1 LDCLSGGTKKAR
13 HKIDC
18 ALEIDFTTGQ
28 LIAFYCVRCAPE
40 GYARFV
46 ISGSEKNNMW
56 RETKI
61 LLIDDNHERR
71 RDVTVILNFLGE
83 DHLACSSLD
92 WREAV
97 DALPSSR
104 DVLTVLLGEVQGKG
118 GAFELLKQLAAW
130 DEFLPVLMLD
140 QQAAAEWPED
150 LRRRILAALEM
161 PPSYNKLLDSL
172 HRAQVYRE
180 MYDQARERGR
190 QRETN
195 LFRSLVGTSRA
206 IQQVRQMMQQVADT
220 EANVLILGESG
231 TGKEVVAR
239 NLHYHSKRR
248 DAPFVPVNCGAIPAE
263 LLESE
268 LFGHEKGAFTG
279 AITSRAGRFELANG
293 GTLFLDEIGDM
304 PLPMQ
309 VKLLRVL
316 QERTF
321 ERVGSNKTQHAD
333 VRIIAA
339 THKQLEQMI
348 ETGSFRED
356 LYYRLNVFPIE
367 MAPLRE
373 RVEDIPLLMNEL
385 ISRMEFEKR
394 GSIRFNSAA
403 IMSLCRHDWAGNV
416 RELAN
421 LVERMAIMHPYGVIG
436 VGELP
441 KKFRHVD
448 DEDED
453 LTSSLRDELEERAA
467 IVAGLPGMDAP
478 AMLPPEGLD
487 LKDYLGNLEQ
497 GLIQQ
502 ALDDANGVVARAAE
516 RLRIRRTTLVEK
528 MRKYGMGRRDDEGL
542 DE

>member
-1 LDCLSGGTKKAR
+1 
-13 HKIDC
+13 
-18 ALEIDFTTGQ
+18 
-28 LIAFYCVRCAPE
+28 
-40 GYARFV
+40 
-46 ISGSEKNNMW
+46 MW

-61 LLIDDNHERR
+61 LLIDDNVERR
-71 RDVTVILNFLGE
+71 RDLAVVLGFLGE
-83 DHLACSSLD
+83 DHLACSSAD
-92 WREAV
+92 WRETV
-97 DALPSSR
+97 GKLDSSR
-104 DVLTVLLGEVQGKG
+104 EVLNVLLGDVNAKG
-118 GAFELLKQLAAW
+118 GALELLKQIIAW
-130 DEFLPVLMLD
+130 DENLPLLMIGEPVPAD
-140 QQAAAEWPED
+140 WAED
-150 LRRRILAALEM
+150 LRRRVLASLEM

-190 QRETN
+190 QREPN

-206 IQQVRQMMQQVADT
+206 IHQVRQMMQQVADT
-220 EANVLILGESG
+220 EASVLILGESG

-248 DAPFVPVNCGAIPAE
+248 EAPFVPVNCGAIPAE

-321 ERVGSNKTQHAD
+321 ERVGSNKTQSVD

-339 THKQLEQMI
+339 THKNLEKMI
-348 ETGSFRED
+348 EEGTFRED

-403 IMSLCRHDWAGNV
+403 IMSLCRHDWPGNV

-448 DEDED
+448 DEDEQ
-453 LTSSLRDELEERAA
+453 LAISLREELDERAA
-467 IVAGLPGMDAP
+467 IGASMPGIANT

-528 MRKYGMGRRDDEGL
+528 MRKYGMSRRDDEGG
-542 DE
+542 DED

>member
-1 LDCLSGGTKKAR
+1 
-13 HKIDC
+13 
-18 ALEIDFTTGQ
+18 
-28 LIAFYCVRCAPE
+28 
-40 GYARFV
+40 
-46 ISGSEKNNMW
+46 MW

-61 LLIDDNHERR
+61 LLIDDDSVRR
-71 RDVTVILNFLGE
+71 RDLAVILNFLGE
-83 DHLACSSLD
+83 ENLASPSHE
-92 WREAV
+92 WEQAV
-97 DALPSSR
+97 KVLPSSR
-104 DVLTVLLGEVQGKG
+104 EVLCVLVGTVSTAG
-118 GAFELLKQLAAW
+118 GLSSLLKTLAVW
-130 DEFLPVLMLD
+130 DEFLPIMLLGEVSSVD
-140 QQAAAEWPED
+140 LPED
-150 LRRRILAALEM
+150 QRRRVLSSLEM
-161 PPSYNKLLDSL
+161 PPSYSKLLDSL

-190 QRETN
+190 HREPN

-206 IQQVRQMMQQVADT
+206 IQHVRQMMQQVADT
-220 EANVLILGESG
+220 DASVLILGESG

-321 ERVGSNKTQHAD
+321 ERVGSNKTQCAD

-339 THKQLEQMI
+339 THKNLESMI
-348 ETGSFRED
+348 EVGAFRED

-385 ISRMEFEKR
+385 ISRMEHEKR

-403 IMSLCRHDWAGNV
+403 IMSLCRHAWPGNV

-436 VGELP
+436 VVELP
-441 KKFRHVD
+441 KKFRYVD
-448 DEDED
+448 DEDEQMVD
-453 LTSSLRDELEERAA
+453 SLRSDMEERVA
-467 IVAGLPGMDAP
+467 INSATTDFVASAN

-487 LKDYLGNLEQ
+487 LKDYLGGLEQ

-502 ALDDANGVVARAAE
+502 ALDDANGIVARAAE
-516 RLRIRRTTLVEK
+516 RLRIRRTTRVEK
-528 MRKYGMGRRDDEGL
+528 MRKYGMSRREGEEQADD
-542 DE
+542 

>member
-1 LDCLSGGTKKAR
+1 
-13 HKIDC
+13 
-18 ALEIDFTTGQ
+18 
-28 LIAFYCVRCAPE
+28 
-40 GYARFV
+40 
-46 ISGSEKNNMW
+46 MW

-61 LLIDDNHERR
+61 LLVDDNSERR
-71 RDVTVILNFLGE
+71 RDLAVILNFLGE
-83 DHLACSSLD
+83 EHLACTSQN
-92 WREAV
+92 WRETV
-97 DALPSSR
+97 DALESPR
-104 DVLTVLLGEVQGKG
+104 DVLSVLLGEVTAKG
-118 GAFELLKQLAAW
+118 GSLELLKQLAAW
-130 DEFLPVLMLD
+130 DEQLPVLLVGD
-140 QQAAAEWPED
+140 AAPPEWPED
-150 LRRRILAALEM
+150 VRRRVLSTLEM

-180 MYDQARERGR
+180 MYDQARGARA
-190 QRETN
+190 REPN

-206 IQQVRQMMQQVADT
+206 IQQVRQMMSQVADT
-220 EANVLILGESG
+220 EASVLILGESG

-321 ERVGSNKTQHAD
+321 ERVGSNKTQSAD

-339 THKQLEQMI
+339 THKNLEQMI
-348 ETGSFRED
+348 EAGTFRED

-385 ISRMEFEKR
+385 ISRMEVEKR

-436 VGELP
+436 VLELP
-441 KKFRHVD
+441 KKFRQVD
-448 DEDED
+448 DEHDQQAA
-453 LTSSLRDELEERAA
+453 SVRDDLEERFSFNSSM
-467 IVAGLPGMDAP
+467 PSTENS

-502 ALDDANGVVARAAE
+502 ALDDAGGVVARAAE

-528 MRKYGMGRRDDEGL
+528 MRKYGMSRRDD
-542 DE
+542 DEQSDD

>member
-1 LDCLSGGTKKAR
+1 MRILYSSQP
-13 HKIDC
+13 
-18 ALEIDFTTGQ
+18 LEPIN
-28 LIAFYCVRCAPE
+28 
-40 GYARFV
+40 
-46 ISGSEKNNMW
+46 KMW

-61 LLIDDNHERR
+61 LLIDDDKDRR
-71 RDVTVILNFLGE
+71 RDLAVILNFLGE
-83 DHLACSSLD
+83 DHLACASDD
-92 WREAV
+92 WREVV
-97 DALPSSR
+97 DSLESSR
-104 DVLTVLLGEVQGKG
+104 SVLGVMLGDVSTKG
-118 GAFELLKQLAAW
+118 GVPELLKQLGKW
-130 DEFLPVLMLD
+130 DENLPVLLIGEP
-140 QQAAAEWPED
+140 APAEWPED
-150 LRRRILAALEM
+150 IRRQVLASLEM
-161 PPSYNKLLDSL
+161 PPSYNKLIDSL

-180 MYDQARERGR
+180 VYDQARARGR
-190 QRETN
+190 QREAN

-206 IQQVRQMMQQVADT
+206 VQHVRQMMQQVADT
-220 EANVLILGESG
+220 EASVLILGESG

-248 DAPFVPVNCGAIPAE
+248 NGPFVPVNCGAIPAE

-279 AITSRAGRFELANG
+279 AITSRAGRFELAEG

-321 ERVGSNKTQHAD
+321 ERIGSNRTQNAD

-339 THKQLEQMI
+339 THKDLEKMI
-348 ETGSFRED
+348 VDGSFRED

-373 RVEDIPLLMNEL
+373 RIEDIPLLMNEL
-385 ISRMEFEKR
+385 ISRMEHEKR

-403 IMSLCRHDWAGNV
+403 IMSLCRHDWPGNV

-436 VGELP
+436 VMELP

-448 DEDED
+448 DDDEQYAA
-453 LTSSLRDELEERAA
+453 SLHSEMEERAA
-467 IVAGLPGMDAP
+467 INAPMVISDAP
-478 AMLPPEGLD
+478 AMLPVEGLD
-487 LKDYLGNLEQ
+487 LKDYLANLEQ

-502 ALDDANGVVARAAE
+502 ALDDAGGVVARAAE

-528 MRKYGMGRRDDEGL
+528 MRKYGMNRRDDET
-542 DE
+542 DD

>member
-1 LDCLSGGTKKAR
+1 
-13 HKIDC
+13 
-18 ALEIDFTTGQ
+18 
-28 LIAFYCVRCAPE
+28 
-40 GYARFV
+40 
-46 ISGSEKNNMW
+46 MW

-61 LLIDDNHERR
+61 LLIDDNTERR
-71 RDVTVILNFLGE
+71 RDLAVILSFLGE
-83 DHLACSSLD
+83 EHLVCTSQT

-97 DALPSSR
+97 DGLASSR
-104 DVLTVLLGEVQGKG
+104 EVLSVLLGDVQSKG
-118 GAFELLKQLAAW
+118 GVLELIKQLEAW
-130 DEFLPVLMLD
+130 DEFLPLLLIDEQVPV
-140 QQAAAEWPED
+140 EWSED
-150 LRRRILAALEM
+150 IRRRVLASLEM

-172 HRAQVYRE
+172 HRTQVYRE

-206 IQQVRQMMQQVADT
+206 IGQVRQMMQQVADT
-220 EANVLILGESG
+220 EASVLILGESG

-248 DAPFVPVNCGAIPAE
+248 DGPFEPVNCGAIPAE

-321 ERVGSNKTQHAD
+321 ERVGSNKTQNAD

-339 THKQLEQMI
+339 THKNLEQMI
-348 ETGSFRED
+348 EVGSFRED
-356 LYYRLNVFPIE
+356 LFYRLNVFPIE

-373 RVEDIPLLMNEL
+373 RVEDIPLLMHEL
-385 ISRMEFEKR
+385 ISRMEIEKR

-403 IMSLCRHDWAGNV
+403 IMSLCQHDWPGNV

-436 VGELP
+436 VMELP
-441 KKFRHVD
+441 KKFRYVD
-448 DEDED
+448 DEDEQMAI
-453 LTSSLRDELEERAA
+453 SLREELEERTA
-467 IVAGLPGMDAP
+467 IGAGLSGVHSP
-478 AMLPPEGLD
+478 ASLPAEGLD

-502 ALDDANGVVARAAE
+502 ALDEAGGVVARAAE

-528 MRKYGMGRRDDEGL
+528 MRKYGMNRRDD
-542 DE
+542 DEPSDD

>member
-1 LDCLSGGTKKAR
+1 
-13 HKIDC
+13 
-18 ALEIDFTTGQ
+18 
-28 LIAFYCVRCAPE
+28 
-40 GYARFV
+40 
-46 ISGSEKNNMW
+46 MW

-61 LLIDDNHERR
+61 LLIDDDSARR
-71 RDVTVILNFLGE
+71 HDLAVILNFLGE
-83 DHLACSSLD
+83 ENLASPSLD
-92 WREAV
+92 WEQAV
-97 DALPSSR
+97 SALSSSR
-104 DVLTVLLGEVQGKG
+104 EVLCVLVGDVSIAG
-118 GAFELLKQLAAW
+118 GVSGLLKKLAAW
-130 DEFLPVLMLD
+130 DEFLPIMLLGEISSVD
-140 QQAAAEWPED
+140 LPED
-150 LRRRILAALEM
+150 QRRRVLSTLEM
-161 PPSYNKLLDSL
+161 PPSYSKLLDSL

-180 MYDQARERGR
+180 MYDHARVRGR
-190 QRETN
+190 HREPN

-206 IQQVRQMMQQVADT
+206 IQHVRQMMQQVADT
-220 EANVLILGESG
+220 EASVLILGESG

-321 ERVGSNKTQHAD
+321 ERVGSNKTQSAD

-339 THKQLEQMI
+339 THKNLESMI
-348 ETGSFRED
+348 EVGAFRED

-385 ISRMEFEKR
+385 ISRMEHEKR
-394 GSIRFNSAA
+394 GSLRFNSGA
-403 IMSLCRHDWAGNV
+403 IMSLCSHAWPGNV

-436 VGELP
+436 IAELP
-441 KKFRHVD
+441 KKFRYVD
-448 DEDED
+448 DEDEQMVE
-453 LTSSLRDELEERAA
+453 SLRCDLEERAA
-467 IVAGLPGMDAP
+467 INNAP
-478 AMLPPEGLD
+478 DFTATAMLPPEGLD
-487 LKDYLGNLEQ
+487 LKDYLGGLEQ
-497 GLIQQ
+497 VLIQQ
-502 ALDDANGVVARAAE
+502 ALDDANGIVARAAE

-528 MRKYGMGRRDDEGL
+528 MRKYGMSRREGDDQAE
-542 DE
+542 D

>member
-1 LDCLSGGTKKAR
+1 
-13 HKIDC
+13 
-18 ALEIDFTTGQ
+18 
-28 LIAFYCVRCAPE
+28 
-40 GYARFV
+40 
-46 ISGSEKNNMW
+46 MW

-61 LLIDDNHERR
+61 LLIDDNADRR
-71 RDVTVILNFLGE
+71 RDLSVVLNFLE
-83 DHLACSSLD
+83 EPHLACDSSD
-92 WREAV
+92 WCARVAELAT
-97 DALPSSR
+97 SR
-104 DVLTVLLGEVQGKG
+104 DVLCVLLGDIGSRG
-118 GAFELLKQLAAW
+118 GAQELVRQLVAW
-130 DEFLPVLMLD
+130 DEFLPLLLLGD
-140 QQAAAEWPED
+140 SARLAEWPEEQ
-150 LRRRILAALEM
+150 RRHVLATLDS

-180 MYDQARERGR
+180 MYDEARERGR
-190 QRETN
+190 QREPN

-206 IQQVRQMMQQVADT
+206 IQNVRQMMQQVADT
-220 EANVLILGESG
+220 EASVLILGESG

-248 DAPFVPVNCGAIPAE
+248 GAPFVPVNCGAIPAE

-279 AITSRAGRFELANG
+279 AISSRVGRFELACG

-321 ERVGSNKTQHAD
+321 ERVGSNKTQQAD

-339 THKQLEQMI
+339 THKDLEKMI
-348 ETGSFRED
+348 EEGSFRED

-373 RVEDIPLLMNEL
+373 RVEDIPVLINEL
-385 ISRMEFEKR
+385 ILRMEHEKR

-403 IMSLCRHDWAGNV
+403 ILSLCQHDWSGNV

-436 VGELP
+436 VSELP
-441 KKFRHVD
+441 KKFRYVD
-448 DEDED
+448 DEDQGLAD
-453 LTSSLRDELEERAA
+453 SLREELEVRAN
-467 IVAGLPGMDAP
+467 IGAGMPSFASTSLPSD
-478 AMLPPEGLD
+478 GLD
-487 LKDYLGNLEQ
+487 LKEYLGNLEQ

-502 ALDDANGVVARAAE
+502 ALDEAGGVVARAAE

-528 MRKYGMGRRDDEGL
+528 MRKYGMSRRDDDAYAE
-542 DE
+542 

>member
-1 LDCLSGGTKKAR
+1 
-13 HKIDC
+13 
-18 ALEIDFTTGQ
+18 
-28 LIAFYCVRCAPE
+28 
-40 GYARFV
+40 
-46 ISGSEKNNMW
+46 
-56 RETKI
+56 
-61 LLIDDNHERR
+61 
-71 RDVTVILNFLGE
+71 
-83 DHLACSSLD
+83 
-92 WREAV
+92 
-97 DALPSSR
+97 
-104 DVLTVLLGEVQGKG
+104 
-118 GAFELLKQLAAW
+118 
-130 DEFLPVLMLD
+130 
-140 QQAAAEWPED
+140 
-150 LRRRILAALEM
+150 
-161 PPSYNKLLDSL
+161 
-172 HRAQVYRE
+172 

-190 QRETN
+190 HREPN

-206 IQQVRQMMQQVADT
+206 IQHVRQMMQQVADT
-220 EANVLILGESG
+220 DASVLILGESG

-321 ERVGSNKTQHAD
+321 ERVGSNKTQGVD

-339 THKQLEQMI
+339 THKNLESMI
-348 ETGSFRED
+348 EVGSFRED

-385 ISRMEFEKR
+385 ISRMEHEKR

-403 IMSLCRHDWAGNV
+403 IMSLCRHGWPGNV

-436 VGELP
+436 VVELP
-441 KKFRHVD
+441 KKFRYVD
-448 DEDED
+448 DEDEQLVD
-453 LTSSLRDELEERAA
+453 SLRSDLEERVAINGHAPDFAA
-467 IVAGLPGMDAP
+467 T

-487 LKDYLGNLEQ
+487 LKDYLGSLEQ

-502 ALDDANGVVARAAE
+502 ALDDANGIVARAAE

-528 MRKYGMGRRDDEGL
+528 MRKYGMSRREGDEQADD
-542 DE
+542 

>member
-1 LDCLSGGTKKAR
+1 
-13 HKIDC
+13 
-18 ALEIDFTTGQ
+18 
-28 LIAFYCVRCAPE
+28 
-40 GYARFV
+40 
-46 ISGSEKNNMW
+46 MW

-61 LLIDDNHERR
+61 LLIDDNQERR
-71 RDVTVILNFLGE
+71 RDLAVILNFLGE
-83 DHLACSSLD
+83 DHLACDSKTWQDEVASLS
-92 WREAV
+92 
-97 DALPSSR
+97 SSR
-104 DVLTVLLGEVQGKG
+104 EILTVLLGEVQGRG
-118 GAFELLKQLAAW
+118 GALELLKQVEEW
-130 DEFLPVLMLD
+130 DEFLPLLLLGE
-140 QQAAAEWPED
+140 QAAPDWPDE
-150 LRRRILAALEM
+150 LRRRILASLEM

-180 MYDQARERGR
+180 MYDQARDRGR

-206 IQQVRQMMQQVADT
+206 IQQVRQMMAQVADT
-220 EANVLILGESG
+220 EASVLILGESG

-248 DAPFVPVNCGAIPAE
+248 DGPFVPVNCGAIPAE

-279 AITSRAGRFELANG
+279 AITSRSGRFELANG

-339 THKQLEQMI
+339 THKHLEQMI
-348 ETGSFRED
+348 EAGSFRED

-373 RVEDIPLLMNEL
+373 RIEDIPLLMNEL

-453 LTSSLRDELEERAA
+453 LVTSLRDELEERAA
-467 IVAGLPGMDAP
+467 IVAGLPGLDSP

-502 ALDDANGVVARAAE
+502 ALDDANGIVARAAE

-528 MRKYGMGRRDDEGL
+528 MRKYGMGRRDDEGQF

>member
-1 LDCLSGGTKKAR
+1 
-13 HKIDC
+13 
-18 ALEIDFTTGQ
+18 
-28 LIAFYCVRCAPE
+28 
-40 GYARFV
+40 
-46 ISGSEKNNMW
+46 MW

-61 LLIDDNHERR
+61 LLIDDDSVRR
-71 RDVTVILNFLGE
+71 RDLAVILNFLGE
-83 DHLACSSLD
+83 ENLPCGSHDWQQAVSSLS
-92 WREAV
+92 
-97 DALPSSR
+97 SSR
-104 DVLTVLLGEVQGKG
+104 EVICVLIGTVNAPGAVLG
-118 GAFELLKQLAAW
+118 LLKTLSTW
-130 DEFLPVLMLD
+130 DEFLPVLLMGDISSVEL
-140 QQAAAEWPED
+140 PED
-150 LRRRILAALEM
+150 QRRRVLSTLEM
-161 PPSYNKLLDSL
+161 PPSYSKLLDSL

-190 QRETN
+190 HREPN

-206 IQQVRQMMQQVADT
+206 IQHVRQMMQQVADT
-220 EANVLILGESG
+220 DASVLILGESG

-248 DAPFVPVNCGAIPAE
+248 DGPFVPVNCGAIPAE

-321 ERVGSNKTQHAD
+321 ERVGSNKTQSVD

-339 THKQLEQMI
+339 THKNLESMI
-348 ETGSFRED
+348 EVGSFRED

-385 ISRMEFEKR
+385 ISRMEHEKR

-403 IMSLCRHDWAGNV
+403 IMSLCRHGWPGNV

-436 VGELP
+436 VVELP
-441 KKFRHVD
+441 KKFRYVD
-448 DEDED
+448 DEDEQLND
-453 LTSSLRDELEERAA
+453 IRSDMEERVA
-467 IVAGLPGMDAP
+467 INGHTPDFGSS

-502 ALDDANGVVARAAE
+502 ALDDANGIVARAAE

-528 MRKYGMGRRDDEGL
+528 MRKYGMSRRDGDEQA
-542 DE
+542 DD